1 MGKTAAHM
9 DIGEVKN
16 SEHGGG
22 GLFFHFLQWKAIA
35 PPITPNHSMKRH
47 RESATTVCERP
58 SLKRPRQLQCQAIAN
73 DDVGYLQAFL
83 RAAGF
88 LPRSAVIDGIFGRTT
103 EAAVRSFQRANKL
116 PKTGTVDPRTWQTIE
131 RYQQLFLASPATA
144 EPPPQQTPKP
154 ASLLQQDRP
163 EKLLLRRGAGF
174 EISPQQQAVYYLQKL
189 LQRGLFIPETAKL
202 DGKFGRQTENGVKF
216 FQVRQKLVADGIVG
230 LSTWEALEKFVWD
243 QEAIAKKYAD
253 LQHFATGDFQA
264 SDRKYPILHLGD
276 GLATPQ
282 LHASV
287 RYLQRLLQRLLS
299 LEHFPIDGH
308 FGSQT
313 EQAVRRFQMIAELT
327 IDGVVGAQTW
337 MTLLN
342 QWVEV
347 YLPLRPLKSCGDR
360 LIASLENYPHQD
372 AARKT
377 IPMLLE
383 TCQRCGIIEPTQVAY
398 ILATAGHAGD
408 FGASLVEP
416 TPDPNLESRRDLG
429 NIQPGDGLRY
439 QGRGFVKI
447 AGRLNYTRW
456 GDRTG
461 VNLVDHPDFAAEP
474 HLAAII
480 LVLGLRD
487 GSFTGQKLDDY
498 LNGDRQD
505 FYHARR
511 IVADLDPAAA
521 IIAQSAI
528 DFLKVLH

>member
-1 MGKTAAHM
+1 M
-9 DIGEVKN
+9 KN
-16 SEHGGG
+16 SEHGSDSLG
-22 GLFFHFLQWKAIA
+22 GLIFHFLQWKAIA
-35 PPITPNHSMKRH
+35 PPITPNHNMKRH
-47 RESATTVCERP
+47 RESATASRERP
-58 SLKRPRQLQCQAIAN
+58 ALKRPRQLQRQAIAN
-73 DDVGYLQAFL
+73 DDVGYLQTFL

-131 RYQQLFLASPATA
+131 RYQQLFLTPPATR
-144 EPPPQQTPKP
+144 ELSPQKVPEA
-154 ASLLQQDRP
+154 ASLFQQDRP

-174 EISPQQQAVYYLQKL
+174 EISPQQQAVHYLQKL

-230 LSTWEALEKFVWD
+230 LSTWEALEKFIQD

-253 LQHFATGDFQA
+253 LQHLPSGEFPA
-264 SDRKYPILHLGD
+264 SDRKYPILYLGD

-282 LHASV
+282 LNASV
-287 RYLQRLLQRLLS
+287 SYLQRLLQRLLS
-299 LEHFPIDGH
+299 LEHFTIDGH
-308 FGSQT
+308 FGPQT
-313 EQAVRRFQMIAELT
+313 EQAVKRFQMIAELT
-327 IDGVVGAQTW
+327 IDGVVGGQTW

-347 YLPLRPLKSCGDR
+347 YAPLRPLKSYGDR
-360 LIASLENYPHQD
+360 LIVSLENHPHHN

-377 IPMLLE
+377 IPLLLE

-398 ILATAGHAGD
+398 ILATASHKGV
-408 FGASLVEP
+408 FGASLVQP
-416 TPDPNLESRRDLG
+416 IPDPNLEGRRDLG

-511 IVADLDPAAA
+511 IVADLDPAAE